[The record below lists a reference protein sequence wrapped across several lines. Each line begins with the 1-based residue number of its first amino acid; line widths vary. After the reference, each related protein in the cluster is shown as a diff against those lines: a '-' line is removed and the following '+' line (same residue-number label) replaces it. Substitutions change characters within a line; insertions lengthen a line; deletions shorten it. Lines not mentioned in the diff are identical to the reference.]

1 MRRSLFTVPWMVMS
15 VTGAN
20 SDPEARPGYAVKSR
34 RQAMPR
40 CFILK
45 AARHSE
51 SRGDR
56 SQGELMLVA
65 HAQEVAHL
73 PVPDE
78 LLAWGCGCD
87 RQPRQDSRLVD
98 PAAAGRTRRLSGA
111 ERIVDDVLPAVRATS
126 SHIGGRTRQI
136 DVGSIRCL
144 AF

>member
-78 LLAWGCGCD
+78 LVAW
-87 RQPRQDSRLVD
+87 VV
-98 PAAAGRTRRLSGA
+98 AAIASHARTRDWWILLLQG
-111 ERIVDDVLPAVRATS
+111 VL
-126 SHIGGRTRQI
+126 GG
-136 DVGSIRCL
+136 
-144 AF
+144 